1 VFLFNDRPPEDAGQ
15 NPAPAPDAQATPK
28 PVQPEPVV
36 TAPEPVKPDPDPVVT
51 APEPV
56 KPDPGPVVSVPE
68 PVQPDPV
75 FTVPGPEKPDLDPEP
90 VNPDPVTS
98 PQPKFD
104 VEAFLAH
111 ARSVMAKR
119 CEPEILKHDQEL
131 EQNLADFRSNATE
144 LVKTNLTENY
154 HEAAGREL
162 DAYVAQRKTD
172 GNRMGKE
179 LEKPLI
185 FKKWLVALHEEHQK
199 KEVRID
205 ENLMDSLAGH
215 QNTYLHG
222 LGIRIKALQEDD
234 PAAAELIKAETA
246 KVAAGPEYFVNL
258 MREAIRKD

>member
-1 VFLFNDRPPEDAGQ
+1 
-15 NPAPAPDAQATPK
+15 
-28 PVQPEPVV
+28 VV
-36 TAPEPVKPDPDPVVT
+36 TAPEPVKPDPVVT
-51 APEPV
+51 APEPL
-56 KPDPGPVVSVPE
+56 KPDPDPVVSVPQ

-111 ARSVMAKR
+111 ARSVMVKR

-131 EQNLADFRSNATE
+131 EKNLADFRSNAAE
-144 LVKTNLTENY
+144 LVKTNLTENF
-154 HEAAGREL
+154 HDAAGREL
-162 DAYVAQRKTD
+162 DAFVAERKAD
-172 GNRMGKE
+172 GSRMGEE
-179 LEKPLI
+179 LEKPLK
-185 FKKWLVALHEEHQK
+185 FKQWLVELHEEHQK
-199 KEVRID
+199 KEDRID
-205 ENLMDSLAGH
+205 EKLMDALAGH

-234 PAAAELIKAETA
+234 PAAADLIKAETA

-258 MREAIRKD
+258 MREAIQKD